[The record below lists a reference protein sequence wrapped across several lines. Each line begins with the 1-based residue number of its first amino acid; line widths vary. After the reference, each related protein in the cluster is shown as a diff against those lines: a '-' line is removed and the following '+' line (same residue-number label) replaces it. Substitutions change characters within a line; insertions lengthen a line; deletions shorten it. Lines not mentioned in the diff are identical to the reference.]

1 VNDHRNHRY
10 RESEP
15 AWPTGDAPNPRAS
28 ARHQPEEAPERT
40 GFWSPLWEDD
50 EDEPSGRPNGHARDG
65 GGHRANG
72 NSNGGG
78 GHQWPD
84 SEPPSPT
91 HRAEPPAPPRPSSR
105 SASPAWPSAEPPP
118 GTPSRRPGG
127 PHTPPPG
134 QNGFPPPGVRPSA
147 GPAASAA
154 SAPTRFVRPAG
165 PGRPGGGAPAGPDMD
180 SPTELL
186 PPVGRGPGPEPEL
199 LTHREPDYDEDLND
213 DPDLDEDYYEDEGSP
228 LTDEQR
234 KKQRRKKIW
243 RRVRRSAYV
252 MTALMIIV
260 PIVAFFVAYQMV
272 EVPDAAAVA
281 ERQGQ
286 VVTLQ
291 YSDGAQL
298 STIVPDG
305 QNRTMVE
312 YNQIPDVVLHAVF
325 AAEDAEFMTNP
336 GFDITGVMRA
346 GWNQVTGGAGGGSTI
361 TQQYI
366 KMATGNDEK
375 SYTRKALEV
384 VKAYKMNKTY
394 TKQQIITAYLNTIYF
409 GRSAYGIVA
418 AAKAYYG
425 KPLDKLTPSEAA
437 LLGGM
442 IQSPGRDQDTEY
454 MNGRWTF
461 VMNQMVDKKW
471 LPASERSAAK
481 FPPLIPRDQARP
493 HAVTGPGAHIQRA
506 VLEEV
511 KDKANLTLADL
522 HEQGLTIVTTINKP
536 AQEIAQVAIAS
547 VMEGEPTNLFPAMT
561 VIDPKTGAVL
571 AYYGGGDGNGIDW
584 AKQRQEPGSS
594 FKPFDLVALLEK
606 GMGLGQTYDGTS
618 GRTFD
623 GRKVRNSGGASCGT
637 ECTVATAMEKSINTV
652 FYDIAL
658 NEVGTQKVAD
668 AAHQAGIKS
677 PLEGENGGAPD
688 ANISIGGGKTLVS
701 TYEMASAYATFAA
714 NGMYRTPHLVS
725 KIVDSKGAVVWQPEA
740 GALEGKPAFDAGN
753 ADRNRQIARNVTESL
768 KPVPKYSRIPCANS
782 RECAGKTGTHQFGA
796 TEDNAKAWM
805 VGYTPQVSAAV
816 SMAAEENRKQ
826 VPLKNAKGAIIY
838 GSGLPGKIWKKFM
851 DDFLKDAPKE
861 SFGKYEPI
869 GKAAPKSDEGNASNR
884 QSNSQSPSD
893 SNSRPPDSSTD
904 PPTDTQTQPTGP
916 TGPSNSNG
924 PPIPTLGGIG
934 PNNRPPG

>member
-1 VNDHRNHRY
+1 M
-10 RESEP
+10 P
-15 AWPTGDAPNPRAS
+15 
-28 ARHQPEEAPERT
+28 
-40 GFWSPLWEDD
+40 
-50 EDEPSGRPNGHARDG
+50 
-65 GGHRANG
+65 
-72 NSNGGG
+72 
-78 GHQWPD
+78 
-84 SEPPSPT
+84 
-91 HRAEPPAPPRPSSR
+91 
-105 SASPAWPSAEPPP
+105 
-118 GTPSRRPGG
+118 
-127 PHTPPPG
+127 
-134 QNGFPPPGVRPSA
+134 
-147 GPAASAA
+147 PAASAA
-154 SAPTRFVRPAG
+154 SAPTRIVRPRPAG
-165 PGRPGGGAPAGPDMD
+165 PGRPGAPGPDVD
-180 SPTELL
+180 GPTELL
-186 PPVGRGPGPEPEL
+186 TPVGRGSGPEPEL

-213 DPDLDEDYYEDEGSP
+213 DPDLDEDYYDEDEDGP
-228 LTDEQR
+228 LTEEGR
-234 KKQRRKKIW
+234 KKRRKKIW
-243 RRVRRSAYV
+243 RRVRRTAYV
-252 MTALMIIV
+252 LTVLMIIV
-260 PIVAFFVAYQMV
+260 PIVAFFVAYQV
-272 EVPDAAAVA
+272 VDVPDAAAVA

-291 YSDGAQL
+291 YSDNSQL

-312 YNQIPDVVLHAVF
+312 HDQIPDVVLHAVF

-394 TKQQIITAYLNTIYF
+394 TKEQIITAYLNTIYF

-425 KPLDKLTPSEAA
+425 KTLDKLTPSEAA

-442 IQSPGRDQDTEY
+442 IQSPGRDQDKEY
-454 MNGRWTF
+454 MTSRWTF

-471 LPASERSAAK
+471 LSAADRSAAK
-481 FPPLIPRDQARP
+481 FPALIPRDQARP
-493 HAVTGPGAHIQRA
+493 HAITGPGAHIQRA
-506 VLEEV
+506 VLDEV
-511 KDKANLTLADL
+511 KNKAKLTLGDL

-536 AQEIAQVAIAS
+536 AQDIAQAAVAS
-547 VMEGEPTNLFPAMT
+547 VMAEQPGNLFPAMT
-561 VIDPKTGAVL
+561 VVDPKTGAVL
-571 AYYGGGDGNGIDW
+571 AYYGGSDGNGIDW

-606 GMGLGQTYDGTS
+606 GKGLGETYDGTS

-623 GRKVRNSGGASCGT
+623 GRKVRNSGGASCGK

-658 NEVGTQKVAD
+658 NVVTTQKVAD
-668 AAHQAGIKS
+668 AAHQAGIIS

-714 NGMYRTPHLVS
+714 NGIYRAPHLVS
-725 KIVDSKGAVVWQPEA
+725 KIIDSKGAVVWQPEA
-740 GALEGKPAFDAGN
+740 SALDGKPAFDAGN

-826 VPLKNAKGAIIY
+826 VPLKDAEGDIIY

-861 SFGKYEPI
+861 GFGKYEPI
-869 GKAAPKSDEGNASNR
+869 GKEAPKGDGDGNGNNHRPSKSQPPAGSNPPPATG
-884 QSNSQSPSD
+884 QSSSP
-893 SNSRPPDSSTD
+893 PPNTETETTE
-904 PPTDTQTQPTGP
+904 PTDTEDPDD
-916 TGPSNSNG
+916 
-924 PPIPTLGGIG
+924 PPIPTFGGIG
-934 PNNRPPG
+934 PNRPPGRG

>member
-1 VNDHRNHRY
+1 V
-10 RESEP
+10 
-15 AWPTGDAPNPRAS
+15 
-28 ARHQPEEAPERT
+28 
-40 GFWSPLWEDD
+40 
-50 EDEPSGRPNGHARDG
+50 DG
-65 GGHRANG
+65 
-72 NSNGGG
+72 
-78 GHQWPD
+78 
-84 SEPPSPT
+84 
-91 HRAEPPAPPRPSSR
+91 
-105 SASPAWPSAEPPP
+105 
-118 GTPSRRPGG
+118 
-127 PHTPPPG
+127 
-134 QNGFPPPGVRPSA
+134 
-147 GPAASAA
+147 
-154 SAPTRFVRPAG
+154 
-165 PGRPGGGAPAGPDMD
+165 
-180 SPTELL
+180 PTELL
-186 PPVGRGPGPEPEL
+186 PPVGRGTGPEPQL
-199 LTHREPDYDEDLND
+199 LTHREPDYDEDLHD
-213 DPDLDEDYYEDEGSP
+213 DPDLDDDYYEDDDAS
-228 LTDEQR
+228 LTDEER
-234 KKQRRKKIW
+234 KKKRKKTIW
-243 RRVRRSAYV
+243 RRVRRTAYV
-252 MTALMIIV
+252 GTALMIIV

-312 YNQIPDVVLHAVF
+312 FKQIPDVVLHAVF

-425 KPLDKLTPSEAA
+425 KPLDKLSPAEAA

-442 IQSPGRDQDTEY
+442 IQSPGRDQDTKY
-454 MNGRWTF
+454 MQGRWKF
-461 VMNQMVDKKW
+461 VMDQMLDKKW
-471 LPASERSAAK
+471 VSSADRSAAK
-481 FPPLIPRDQARP
+481 FPALIPHDQARQ
-493 HAVTGPGAHIQRA
+493 HAITGPGAHIQRA
-506 VLEEV
+506 VLQEV
-511 KDKANLTLADL
+511 KDKAKLSLADL
-522 HEQGLTIVTTINKP
+522 HEQGLTVVTTINKP
-536 AQEIAQVAIAS
+536 AQDIAQEAIRS
-547 VMEGEPTNLFPAMT
+547 VMEGEPGNLFPAMT

-571 AYYGGGDGNGIDW
+571 AYFGGNDGNGIDW

-606 GMGLGQTYDGTS
+606 DMGLGETFDGTS

-623 GRKVRNSGGASCGT
+623 GRKVRNSGGASCGK

-658 NEVGTQKVAD
+658 NVVTTQKVAD

-725 KIVDSKGAVVWQPEA
+725 KIVDSKGAVVWQPESA
-740 GALEGKPAFDAGN
+740 SLDGKPAFDSGN
-753 ADRNRQIARNVTESL
+753 LDRNRQIARNVTESL
-768 KPVPKYSRIPCANS
+768 KPVPKYSRIPCAKS

-816 SMAAEENRKQ
+816 SMAAEENQRQ
-826 VPLKNAKGAIIY
+826 VPLKNADGAIIY

-851 DDFLKDAPKE
+851 DDFLKDAPEE

-869 GKAAPKSDEGNASNR
+869 GKEAPKGDGDGGGTNR
-884 QSNSQSPSD
+884 PSNSQPPQDSNTPPPSD
-893 SNSRPPDSSTD
+893 TQTD
-904 PPTDTQTQPTGP
+904 PPTDTETEPTEPTDPTDTQD
-916 TGPSNSNG
+916 
-924 PPIPTLGGIG
+924 PPIPTLNPGLG
-934 PNNRPPG
+934 PNRPPGRG